1 MIIGMSDHNATIDW
15 NRGGRDFTYESYSR
29 DHTWSFEGGVTVTA
43 SAAPAYKGSPDLVD
57 PEEAFVASL
66 SSCHMLT
73 FLALA
78 AKTMLVVDRYSDHAV
93 GLMEKNSEGQFAV
106 TTVTLNPVIEFDG
119 RKPEPD
125 ELAQLHDK
133 AHHLCFIA
141 NSVKTRITVTLPTS
155 LSAS

>member
-1 MIIGMSDHNATIDW
+1 MSDHHATIDW
-15 NRGGRDFTYESYSR
+15 NREGRDFTYESYGR
-29 DHTWSFEGGVTVTA
+29 DHTWSFEGGVVVTA

-78 AKTMLVVDRYSDHAV
+78 AKTKFVVDRYSDHAV
-93 GLMEKNSEGQFAV
+93 GRMEKNSEGQFAV

-125 ELAQLHDK
+125 QLAQLHDK